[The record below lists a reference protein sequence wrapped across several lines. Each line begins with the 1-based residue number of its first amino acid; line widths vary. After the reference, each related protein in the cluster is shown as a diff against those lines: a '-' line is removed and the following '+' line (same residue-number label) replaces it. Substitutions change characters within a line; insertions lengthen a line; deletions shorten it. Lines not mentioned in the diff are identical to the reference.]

1 MFTVFSVKVE
11 TWVQNIFFF
20 LLKWIVDHQT
30 KPINYHKLVY
40 ETSQTQLRNVF
51 LFKNMQILIIICS
64 WFSTNFN
71 SQSTVELMNANE
83 IDLIDLI

>member
-1 MFTVFSVKVE
+1 
-11 TWVQNIFFF
+11 
-20 LLKWIVDHQT
+20 
-30 KPINYHKLVY
+30 
-40 ETSQTQLRNVF
+40 
-51 LFKNMQILIIICS
+51 MQILIIICT

>member
-51 LFKNMQILIIICS
+51 LFKNMKILISICT